1 MVTSSRTLV
10 GLALGMSLTAFVNQ
24 AGAEENGAAVVAEVA
39 GQKLARADLERAQ
52 AAKLLQAR
60 YQYYLAEREAL
71 DRLIDEHL
79 LAMEARRQQ
88 VGVNELL
95 HRDVISGV
103 TDPTEDQLQ
112 VFYEGLQ
119 TDEPFTAARAKI
131 VATLR
136 QLRLTKAR
144 AAYLQSLRRQAD
156 VRVALAPPRAD
167 VALENAATRG
177 PRDAHVLVVEFADYE
192 CSYCQRIHPDLKKLQ
207 AEFPGKVAVA
217 FKDFP
222 LPMHSH
228 AKKAAEAAR
237 CAGAQGRFWEYHDVL
252 FENTQRL
259 DVAQLKE
266 HARALKLDATRF
278 DHCLDSGEQGAAV
291 QSDLTQAQRLGLTGT
306 PSFFVNGHFLS
317 GAIPYS
323 TLREIVEQQ
332 LPGRQSSALDCEGSP
347 VFTSL
352 RHASGAQACLLP
364 NR

>member
-10 GLALGMSLTAFVNQ
+10 GLALGMSLTAFVYQ
-24 AGAEENGAAVVAEVA
+24 AGAEENGAAIVAEVA

-95 HRDVISGV
+95 HREVISGV

-252 FENTQRL
+252 FENQPAL
-259 DVAQLKE
+259 DVRHLIAYADE
-266 HARALKLDATRF
+266 LDLDVERFADELTRDVHSRRVHEDF
-278 DHCLDSGEQGAAV
+278 RGGILSGV
-291 QSDLTQAQRLGLTGT
+291 NGT
-306 PSFFVNGHFLS
+306 PTFFVNGVRYDGDRDAASL
-317 GAIPYS
+317 
-323 TLREIVEQQ
+323 LR
-332 LPGRQSSALDCEGSP
+332 ALRAAMS
-347 VFTSL
+347 
-352 RHASGAQACLLP
+352 
-364 NR
+364 